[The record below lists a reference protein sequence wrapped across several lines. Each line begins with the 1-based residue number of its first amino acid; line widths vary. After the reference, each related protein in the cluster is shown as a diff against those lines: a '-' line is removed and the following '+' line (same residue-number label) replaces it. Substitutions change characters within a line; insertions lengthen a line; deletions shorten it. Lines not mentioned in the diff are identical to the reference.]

1 MKPAKKAAIIVAVS
15 FVVIGLLL
23 SFGAL
28 VAMDFDFTKM
38 NTMTLQSKVY
48 SIEESFTDI
57 FIEDAESDVRL
68 IPTQDGSCTVICQ
81 ESDKISHSVTVK
93 NGKLTV
99 ERTDLRK
106 WYERIGIYWG
116 EMEVLIYLP
125 KTEYDRLSVSNVSGT
140 VEVPKE
146 FSFVQAE
153 IDNTSGDVRF
163 LASVQNKLSVKTVSG
178 DIRIADTACQNV
190 SAESTSG
197 EILLSNLTTAAETL
211 RLKTV
216 SGDIRIAEIT
226 CQNVSAESTSGE
238 ILLSNTTASE
248 TFWLKTVSGNVGLR
262 NCDAGDLWIKTTSGE
277 VSGTLLTEKV
287 FLTDTSSGEVSVP
300 KTASGGKCEI
310 KTTSGD
316 IDIKIK

>member
-1 MKPAKKAAIIVAVS
+1 MKSAKKTAIIIAVS
-15 FVVIGLLL
+15 FVVVGILL

-38 NTMTLQSKVY
+38 NTMTFQSKVY

-57 FIEDAESDVRL
+57 FIKDAECDVRL
-68 IPTQDGSCTVICQ
+68 IPTQDGSCTVVCK
-81 ESDKISHSVTVK
+81 ESDQISHSVTVK
-93 NGKLTV
+93 NGRLTV

-116 EMEVLIYLP
+116 ETEVLVYLP
-125 KTEYDRLSVSNVSGT
+125 KTEYDRLSVSDVSGT
-140 VEVPKE
+140 VEIPKE
-146 FSFVQAE
+146 FSFAQAE

-163 LASVQNKLSVKTVSG
+163 LASVQNKLSIKTVSG
-178 DIRIADTACQNV
+178 DIRIADNACPNVSAESTSGEILLSNMTAAETFRLKTVSGDIRIADIACQNV

-197 EILLSNLTTAAETL
+197 EILLSNVTAAETF

-216 SGDIRIAEIT
+216 SGDVE
-226 CQNVSAESTSGE
+226 
-238 ILLSNTTASE
+238 
-248 TFWLKTVSGNVGLR
+248 LR
-262 NCDAGDLWIKTTSGE
+262 NCDAADLWIKTTSGE

-300 KTASGGKCEI
+300 KTTSGGKCEI

-316 IDIKIK
+316 IEIEIK